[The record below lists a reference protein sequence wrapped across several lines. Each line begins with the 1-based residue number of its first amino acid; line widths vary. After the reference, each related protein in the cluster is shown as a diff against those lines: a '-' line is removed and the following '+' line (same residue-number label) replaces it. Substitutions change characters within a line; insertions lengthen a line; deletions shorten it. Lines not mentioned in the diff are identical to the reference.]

1 MKRGNFLKALVG
13 FGFVAAI
20 PKEEDNPVITSEDG
34 RTAWDS
40 EGQVWQEAEDYWL
53 KPSEIVEDSIITYD
67 IPTHTLRQG
76 DRTYYPHYN
85 TKTWIWTQK
94 S

>member
-1 MKRGNFLKALVG
+1 MFRGDFLKALAG

-40 EGQVWQEAEDYWL
+40 KGQVWSEAGDMYVEDY
-53 KPSEIVEDSIITYD
+53 K
-67 IPTHTLRQG
+67 G
-76 DRTYYPHYN
+76 DRTYYPFPGAR
-85 TKTWIWTQK
+85 
-94 S
+94 SRSL

>member
-1 MKRGNFLKALVG
+1 MFRGDFLKALAG

-40 EGQVWQEAEDYWL
+40 EGQVWSEAGDMYVEDYNKICVYDGTVWHYYR
-53 KPSEIVEDSIITYD
+53 SGITTGV
-67 IPTHTLRQG
+67 ITS
-76 DRTYYPHYN
+76 
-85 TKTWIWTQK
+85 WE
-94 S
+94 